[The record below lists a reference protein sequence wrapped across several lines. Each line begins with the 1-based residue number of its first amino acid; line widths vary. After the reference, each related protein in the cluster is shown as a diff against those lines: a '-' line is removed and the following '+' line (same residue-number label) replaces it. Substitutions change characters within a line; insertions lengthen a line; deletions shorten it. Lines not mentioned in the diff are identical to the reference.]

1 MGVPDE
7 LQNKHSVHAIPASIW
22 AGGRHARR
30 VPSNKLADSD
40 KGAATRRTIRAGTT
54 AATVGTRRN
63 TSTQHGHS
71 GVGAATT
78 QSLCGPASENARKGF
93 HGGKTSISLLDML
106 SAGQAH
112 TG

>member
-40 KGAATRRTIRAGTT
+40 TGAATRGTVRA
-54 AATVGTRRN
+54 RKD
-63 TSTQHGHS
+63 
-71 GVGAATT
+71 ATT
-78 QSLCGPASENARKGF
+78 TR
-93 HGGKTSISLLDML
+93 IR
-106 SAGQAH
+106 
-112 TG
+112 